1 MAFKAHGLSVGMQS
15 KNNLKIHRRH
25 RKFIEFVDTA
35 LMRVLIVEDRVRMAS
50 LLQRAMQ
57 REGYLTLIA
66 NDGEAALDLLGRQQ
80 FNAVVMDVMLPK
92 LDGFEV
98 LERMRSWNIRVPTI
112 LLTARDTN
120 RDIVRGLDL
129 GADDYLTKPFDL
141 MVLLARL
148 RALLRRPT
156 ALLQVPLRAGDL
168 VLRAGTH
175 EVQLRDRT
183 ISLTPLEFTLI
194 EALMQRVG
202 NVVPKETLAAIGWG
216 ASETFRE
223 GTLYVFMRSLRAKL
237 HAPDQPELLHTVR
250 GVGYMLKPAIPR

>member
-1 MAFKAHGLSVGMQS
+1 
-15 KNNLKIHRRH
+15 
-25 RKFIEFVDTA
+25 
-35 LMRVLIVEDRVRMAS
+35 MRVLIVEDKVRMAL

-57 REGYLTLIA
+57 REGYLTFVA
-66 NDGEAALDLLGRQQ
+66 NDGEAALTLLEQQ
-80 FNAVVMDVMLPK
+80 HFDAVVMDIMLPK

-98 LERMRSWNIRVPTI
+98 LERMRRSSIRVPTI

-141 MVLLARL
+141 AVLLARL
-148 RALLRRPT
+148 RALVRRPA
-156 ALLQVPLRAGDL
+156 ALLQAPLRAGDL
-168 VLRAGTH
+168 VLRAETH
-175 EVQLRDRT
+175 EVRLRERS
-183 ISLTPLEFTLI
+183 ISLTPLEFTLM

-223 GTLYVFMRSLRAKL
+223 GTLYVFMRSLRSKL
-237 HAPDQPELLHTVR
+237 HEPDQPELLHTVR
-250 GVGYMLKPAIPR
+250 GVGYMLRAAIPQ

>member
-1 MAFKAHGLSVGMQS
+1 
-15 KNNLKIHRRH
+15 
-25 RKFIEFVDTA
+25 
-35 LMRVLIVEDRVRMAS
+35 MRVLIVEDKVRMAL

-57 REGYLTLIA
+57 REGYLTFVA
-66 NDGEAALDLLGRQQ
+66 NDGEAALTLLEQQ
-80 FNAVVMDVMLPK
+80 HFDAVVLDIMLPK

-98 LERMRSWNIRVPTI
+98 LERMRRSSIRVPTI

-141 MVLLARL
+141 AVLLARL
-148 RALLRRPT
+148 RALVRRPA
-156 ALLQVPLRAGDL
+156 ALLQKPLRAGDL
-168 VLRAGTH
+168 VLRAETH
-175 EVQLRDRT
+175 EVRLRERS
-183 ISLTPLEFTLI
+183 ISLTPLEFTLM

-223 GTLYVFMRSLRAKL
+223 GTLYVFMRSLRSKL
-237 HAPDQPELLHTVR
+237 HEPDQPELLHTVR
-250 GVGYMLKPAIPR
+250 GVGYMLRAAIPQ